1 MKPSPW
7 MTFLVVGVTFNLACT
22 DDIRGTKP
30 DRTRD
35 ADGIIKLYRNQE
47 QGDWMLKGKVVRV
60 DVAVVVDVPRSGLAL
75 TVAGQTS
82 LALVPIT
89 LRFHE
94 SEKGLVNLSPGDI
107 ISFKGRCL
115 GKSDAIRFE
124 SCILLSISKR
134 VPTS

>member
-60 DVAVVVDVPRSGLAL
+60 DVAVVVDAPRSGLAL

-82 LALVPIT
+82 LAPVPIM
-89 LRFHE
+89 LSSSADPARAAPLSWEPLLNCRLSEQPDRFVAAPRCRCVAP
-94 SEKGLVNLSPGDI
+94 STKLSYTP
-107 ISFKGRCL
+107 
-115 GKSDAIRFE
+115 
-124 SCILLSISKR
+124 
-134 VPTS
+134 

>member
-7 MTFLVVGVTFNLACT
+7 MTILVVGVTFNLACT
-22 DDIRGTKP
+22 DDIRGTRP

-35 ADGIIKLYRNQE
+35 ADGIIKLYRNSE

-60 DVAVVVDVPRSGLAL
+60 DAAVVVDAPRRGMAL

-82 LALVPIT
+82 LTPIPIR

-94 SEKGLVNLSPGDI
+94 SEKGLGLLSPGDI
-107 ISFKGRCL
+107 ISFKGRGA
-115 GKSDAIRFE
+115 GKSDAIRFD